1 MSAVRLTTTFDRH
14 RLNGITSA
22 MAATIH
28 HLKTRQR
35 AEQLAS
41 TLPPLLIAADR
52 VAATVS
58 QGVHGRRRVG
68 QGETFWQFRRYQS
81 GDSASSIDWRLSGKS
96 QAVFIR
102 ETEWEAAQSVWLWRD
117 TSPSMDYRSSDK
129 LPTKADRAALL
140 LLATASIMMRGG
152 ERFTLLGTGLPP
164 ASGKAAFN
172 RLSNLVLQ
180 DDESAE
186 NSPPYEPLPRYAQV
200 ILLGDL
206 LAPLPLLSSAVME
219 IAAHGVTGQMI
230 QVLDPAEESLPFRG
244 RVKFADLESDLD
256 ALIGRVESVRDG
268 YMYRLEEHRAGL
280 RDIAQRAGWGFHVHH
295 TDSPPENMLLT
306 LYSVLAQVVRG

>member
-1 MSAVRLTTTFDRH
+1 
-14 RLNGITSA
+14 
-22 MAATIH
+22 MAATVH
-28 HLKTRQR
+28 HLKARQR

-52 VAATVS
+52 VAATVA

-81 GDSASSIDWRLSGKS
+81 GDPASAIDWRQSAKS
-96 QAVFIR
+96 QAFFIR

-117 TSPSMDYRSSDK
+117 TSASMEYRSSDQ

-152 ERFTLLGTGLPP
+152 ERFTLLGTGVPP
-164 ASGKAAFN
+164 ASGKSAFN

-180 DDESAE
+180 DDQSAE
-186 NSPPYEPLPRYAQV
+186 SSPPYEQLPRHAQV
-200 ILLGDL
+200 ILFGDF
-206 LAPLPLLSSAVME
+206 LAPLSVLGPAIME
-219 IAAHGVTGQMI
+219 IAARGVAGQMI
-230 QVLDPAEESLPFRG
+230 QVLDPAEETLPFRG
-244 RVKFADLESDLD
+244 RVQFADLETDLD
-256 ALIGRVESVRDG
+256 ALIGRVESIRDG
-268 YMYRLEEHRAGL
+268 YMHRLEEHRAGL

-295 TDSPPENMLLT
+295 TDSTPEAMLLT
-306 LYSVLAQVVRG
+306 LYSVLAQVARD